1 METVTFTEDQM
12 DALAS
17 RTAIFAKKVLE
28 AYNIELSSPN
38 RLPDPT
44 LEANAAIRAL
54 AAITMSVIASIAG
67 DKDTMLLALGNY
79 IDVLET
85 ASAKISEITE
95 ETYTAAVINTGSEE
109 VPTVGSQEVANL
121 GSQEVA
127 N

>member
-67 DKDTMLLALGNY
+67 DKDTMLVTLGNY

-85 ASAKISEITE
+85 ASAKISEIKE
-95 ETYTAAVINTGSEE
+95 ENYIAELAKPESEE
-109 VPTVGSQEVANL
+109 VPNVGSQEVPNL